1 MISEHPDDII
11 LLDYVEGMLQGQASD
26 SVRRHIA
33 TCRACRRT
41 LAELSDTVSELERLP
56 TAEIPHDALGR
67 PGRAGMLRALARFVP
82 VVLAA
87 TALVCAILFTR
98 SGAGRKDGAA
108 QALQTTKTSS
118 LIALPATITRESLR
132 NVLTGGHWS
141 LRLVSVIKPGWANGN
156 FIVVVPKTATDIA
169 QAREALTW
177 ISRHRRTTAGARC
190 VRVMPGQ
197 CVAAIIST
205 VNLAAADPTGERAD
219 LVGATG

>member
-1 MISEHPDDII
+1 QPHDAAKVGLRWGASAGDLTVSSPRGPMISEHPDDII

-98 SGAGRKDGAA
+98 SGAGRRHATPPRA
-108 QALQTTKTSS
+108 QAQPQLPVRT
-118 LIALPATITRESLR
+118 LPLMALPSNTYSAKRIQQML
-132 NVLTGGHWS
+132 
-141 LRLVSVIKPGWANGN
+141 
-156 FIVVVPKTATDIA
+156 
-169 QAREALTW
+169 
-177 ISRHRRTTAGARC
+177 
-190 VRVMPGQ
+190 
-197 CVAAIIST
+197 
-205 VNLAAADPTGERAD
+205 
-219 LVGATG
+219 

>member
-56 TAEIPHDALGR
+56 TAEIPHDALGG

-87 TALVCAILFTR
+87 TALVCAIFFTR
-98 SGAGRKDGAA
+98 SGAGRKNDAHPAVGAG
-108 QALQTTKTSS
+108 TSS
-118 LIALPATITRESLR
+118 GIALPVSITRESLR
-132 NVLTGGHWS
+132 NNLIAHWTLPDVAVLQLPWADGFLVIFPTGK
-141 LRLVSVIKPGWANGN
+141 VE
-156 FIVVVPKTATDIA
+156 
-169 QAREALTW
+169 QARYALTR
-177 ISRHRRTTAGARC
+177 IEHQRTTPSGQACTRA
-190 VRVMPGQ
+190 VPGQ
-197 CVAAIIST
+197 CIAVT
-205 VNLAAADPTGERAD
+205 VKGMREGTSGERVD
-219 LVGATG
+219 SVGATS

>member
-98 SGAGRKDGAA
+98 SGAGRKHDAA
-108 QALQTTKTSS
+108 AATAGTPTRPLV
-118 LIALPATITRESLR
+118 LPATLTRKTLHYRLAQSYKLPHVIVTRVSWVGGFALMVPR
-132 NVLTGGHWS
+132 NKLEETKDAIRDIASNTYLASGGTCS
-141 LRLVSVIKPGWANGN
+141 R
-156 FIVVVPKTATDIA
+156 VVPGT
-169 QAREALTW
+169 
-177 ISRHRRTTAGARC
+177 
-190 VRVMPGQ
+190 
-197 CVAAIIST
+197 CVAVQVKPLDTSSAT
-205 VNLAAADPTGERAD
+205 PEQADV
-219 LVGATG
+219 VGAAG

>member
-98 SGAGRKDGAA
+98 SGAGRKHDDSAAAATGAPTRP
-108 QALQTTKTSS
+108 LV
-118 LIALPATITRESLR
+118 LPATLTRRALHYKLSQSPYRLA
-132 NVLTGGHWS
+132 NVIVTKVPWVGGFALMVPRDKLDETKTAIRDIASQMH
-141 LRLVSVIKPGWANGN
+141 LANGSTCDR
-156 FIVVVPKTATDIA
+156 VVPGMCDGVQIT
-169 QAREALTW
+169 
-177 ISRHRRTTAGARC
+177 G
-190 VRVMPGQ
+190 VRVPSD
-197 CVAAIIST
+197 AAEQ
-205 VNLAAADPTGERAD
+205 ADA
-219 LVGATG
+219 VGATS